1 MEAMIGQI
9 FKEFPFWLATVTVI
23 FLGILLII
31 WLLLPL
37 WVLFIQ
43 WNTGKMKDESEAPR
57 PKGLGFP
64 VRCFLYIVPLPPPS
78 RAGLAGHGQVGW
90 MPRLPAAGAGRK
102 ADSVIISYLHFP
114 EAPPCG
120 RGASLS
126 GRRLAGLIEK
136 KDRHEKKQES
146 SELKP

>member
-9 FKEFPFWLATVTVI
+9 FKEFPFWLATVTVV

-43 WNTGKMKDESEAPR
+43 WNTGKMKDEIEAPR

-64 VRCFLYIVPLPPPS
+64 VRCFLYIVPLPPALTS
-78 RAGLAGHGQVGW
+78 
-90 MPRLPAAGAGRK
+90 GA
-102 ADSVIISYLHFP
+102 
-114 EAPPCG
+114 
-120 RGASLS
+120 RGSLS
-126 GRRLAGLIEK
+126 GRRLADLIEK

>member
-1 MEAMIGQI
+1 MEPMIGQI
-9 FKEFPFWLATVTVI
+9 FKEFPFWLATVTVV

-64 VRCFLYIVPLPPPS
+64 VRCFLYIVPLAPALTS
-78 RAGLAGHGQVGW
+78 EAHG
-90 MPRLPAAGAGRK
+90 
-102 ADSVIISYLHFP
+102 
-114 EAPPCG
+114 
-120 RGASLS
+120 SLS
-126 GRRLAGLIEK
+126 GRRLADLIEK
-136 KDRHEKKQES
+136 KDEHEKKQNSLEP
-146 SELKP
+146 KP

>member
-9 FKEFPFWLATVTVI
+9 FKEFPFWLATVTVV

-43 WNTGKMKDESEAPR
+43 WNTGKMEDE
-57 PKGLGFP
+57 
-64 VRCFLYIVPLPPPS
+64 I
-78 RAGLAGHGQVGW
+78 
-90 MPRLPAAGAGRK
+90 
-102 ADSVIISYLHFP
+102 
-114 EAPPCG
+114 
-120 RGASLS
+120 
-126 GRRLAGLIEK
+126 RRLADLIEK

>member
-1 MEAMIGQI
+1 VEAMIGQI
-9 FKEFPFWLATVTVI
+9 FKEFPFWLATVTVV

-43 WNTGKMKDESEAPR
+43 WNTGKMKDE
-57 PKGLGFP
+57 
-64 VRCFLYIVPLPPPS
+64 I
-78 RAGLAGHGQVGW
+78 
-90 MPRLPAAGAGRK
+90 
-102 ADSVIISYLHFP
+102 
-114 EAPPCG
+114 
-120 RGASLS
+120 
-126 GRRLAGLIEK
+126 RRLADLIEK

>member
-1 MEAMIGQI
+1 VEAMIGQM
-9 FKEFPFWLATVTVI
+9 FKEFPFWLATVTVV

-43 WNTGKMKDESEAPR
+43 WNTGKMKDE
-57 PKGLGFP
+57 
-64 VRCFLYIVPLPPPS
+64 I
-78 RAGLAGHGQVGW
+78 
-90 MPRLPAAGAGRK
+90 
-102 ADSVIISYLHFP
+102 
-114 EAPPCG
+114 
-120 RGASLS
+120 
-126 GRRLAGLIEK
+126 RRLADLIEK

>member
-1 MEAMIGQI
+1 MEAMIGQM
-9 FKEFPFWLATVTVI
+9 FKEFPFWLATVTVV

-43 WNTGKMKDESEAPR
+43 WNTGKMKDE
-57 PKGLGFP
+57 
-64 VRCFLYIVPLPPPS
+64 I
-78 RAGLAGHGQVGW
+78 
-90 MPRLPAAGAGRK
+90 
-102 ADSVIISYLHFP
+102 
-114 EAPPCG
+114 
-120 RGASLS
+120 
-126 GRRLAGLIEK
+126 RRLADLIEK

>member
-1 MEAMIGQI
+1 VEAMIGQI

-43 WNTGKMKDESEAPR
+43 WNTGKMKDE
-57 PKGLGFP
+57 
-64 VRCFLYIVPLPPPS
+64 I
-78 RAGLAGHGQVGW
+78 
-90 MPRLPAAGAGRK
+90 
-102 ADSVIISYLHFP
+102 
-114 EAPPCG
+114 
-120 RGASLS
+120 
-126 GRRLAGLIEK
+126 RRLADLIEK